1 MNTNNESN
9 NNTQNQGDTDTT
21 GILFS
26 TKDDQSLTF
35 KKIKT
40 ISHNDGLQIP
50 VLYYDNETYSI
61 LNQESDHKLLFR
73 FCAIIMVILIFF
85 LTIDVVINYVQLS

>member
-1 MNTNNESN
+1 MDSN
-9 NNTQNQGDTDTT
+9 NNNSQNQPQGDTDTT

-26 TKDDQSLTF
+26 TKNDQSLTF
-35 KKIKT
+35 KRIKT

-61 LNQESDHKLLFR
+61 LNQESDHKILFR
-73 FCAIIMVILIFF
+73 SCALVMIVLIFF
-85 LTIDVVINYVQLS
+85 LAIDVAINYMQLS